1 MFMDARVDNHQGITT
16 RMASETLIYIAIVCD
31 IRMYLKTA
39 SVDAIWPFL
48 TQNPCHFVATHY
60 SNRRAC
66 DIDFIAGEKLSKMAS
81 ILAM

>member
-1 MFMDARVDNHQGITT
+1 MTCVPQ
-16 RMASETLIYIAIVCD
+16 
-31 IRMYLKTA
+31 TA
-39 SVDAIWPFL
+39 LADDIWPFL